1 MRKVILR
8 RKEVLNHLP
17 KEIRAGAK
25 IKLGSLFVD
34 RQPLRGLTDKEEEV
48 LLKGIIDV
56 PPGHEKWPEKTK
68 DFWAS
73 LSVKVPFEGVE
84 LNITMDED
92 GEPEERMQYIIYKW
106 ALKHKQVAIN
116 EEEMKE
122 ETGKRFYIYDPE
134 KDLLKRN
141 EKVQVRKDADREF
154 IKVSSEIE
162 KMKVLVR
169 VLLNTDPNRMA
180 ELELENNLYDYK
192 TANPDRFWK
201 YSKDPN
207 LEIQAELEEMVE
219 NSVLRKIGN
228 QIIFGDETIGEDMR
242 DAITYFKNKKNSGQV
257 NVMKARLKEV
267 S

>member
-34 RQPLRGLTDKEEEV
+34 RQPLRGLSDKEEEV
-48 LLKGIIDV
+48 LLKGVIDV
-56 PPGHEKWPEKTK
+56 PPGHADWPAKTK

-84 LNITMDED
+84 LNITVDD
-92 GEPEERMQYIIYKW
+92 NGEPEERMEYIIYKW
-106 ALKHKQVAIN
+106 ALKHRQVAIN
-116 EEEMKE
+116 EEEMKIE
-122 ETGKRFYIYDPE
+122 AGKRFYIYDPE

-141 EKVQVRKDADREF
+141 EKVQVRKDADKEF
-154 IKVSSEIE
+154 IKVSSEID
-162 KMKVLVR
+162 KMKMLAR
-169 VLLNTDPNRMA
+169 VLLDTNPNRLSD
-180 ELELENNLYDYK
+180 LELENNLYDYK
-192 TANPDRFWK
+192 NSNPERFLK
-201 YSKDPN
+201 YCKDPN
-207 LEIQAELEEMVE
+207 IEVQAEIEEMVE

-228 QIIFGDETIGEDMR
+228 QIIFGDETIGEDMK
-242 DAITYFKNKKNSGQV
+242 DTIIYFKNKKNSGQV
-257 NVMKARLKEV
+257 NVMRARLKEV

>member
-25 IKLGSLFVD
+25 VKLGSLFVD
-34 RQPLRGLTDKEEEV
+34 RQPLRGLTDKEEETF
-48 LLKGIIDV
+48 LKGIIDV
-56 PPGHEKWPEKTK
+56 PYGHEKWPEKTK

-84 LNITMDED
+84 LNISIDET

-106 ALKHKQVAIN
+106 AMKHRQVAAN

-122 ETGKRFYIYDPE
+122 QNGKRFYIYDPE

-141 EKVQVRKDADREF
+141 ELVQVKKDADREF
-154 IKVSSEIE
+154 IKVSSDVD
-162 KMKVLVR
+162 KMKVLAR

-192 TANPDRFWK
+192 TSNPERFLK
-201 YSKDPN
+201 YCKDPN
-207 LEIQAELEEMVE
+207 LEIQAEIEEMVE

-228 QIIFGDETIGEDMR
+228 QIIFGDETIGEDMK
-242 DAITYFKNKKNSGQV
+242 DTITYFKNKKNSGQV
-257 NVMKARLKEV
+257 NVMKARLKEI